1 MKLSLLS
8 QRLRALLNV
17 CNVYSIRLARSLG
30 RTEAG
35 SLQELNEEEEGE
47 EEDLVSD
54 ENQVLPLLS
63 NEVPYRNFVKLVFL
77 NLMKFEDLKIVF
89 LSKKNTLGKQIF
101 YFSPPN
107 HVITKAPL
115 NSLLNVLELMNFK

>member
-17 CNVYSIRLARSLG
+17 CNVYSNRLARSLG

-35 SLQELNEEEEGE
+35 SLQELNEEEE

-63 NEVPYRNFVKLVFL
+63 NEVLNRNFEKLAFL
-77 NLMKFEDLKIVF
+77 NLMKFEGLKIVF
-89 LSKKNTLGKQIF
+89 SSKKNTLGKQIF
-101 YFSPPN
+101 YFSPLN
-107 HVITKAPL
+107 HVITTAPL

>member
-17 CNVYSIRLARSLG
+17 CNVYSNRLARSLG

-47 EEDLVSD
+47 EEEDLVSD

-63 NEVPYRNFVKLVFL
+63 NEVPYQNFVKLAFL
-77 NLMKFEDLKIVF
+77 HLMKFEGLKANF
-89 LSKKNTLGKQIF
+89 IF
-101 YFSPPN
+101 FS
-107 HVITKAPL
+107 T
-115 NSLLNVLELMNFK
+115 

>member
-17 CNVYSIRLARSLG
+17 CNVYSNRLARSLG

-35 SLQELNEEEEGE
+35 SLQELNEEEE
-47 EEDLVSD
+47 EDLVSD

-63 NEVPYRNFVKLVFL
+63 NEVPYQNFVKLAVL
-77 NLMKFEDLKIVF
+77 HLMKFEGLKIVKKKTISESKFYIF
-89 LSKKNTLGKQIF
+89 LHLTILSRKHL
-101 YFSPPN
+101 
-107 HVITKAPL
+107 
-115 NSLLNVLELMNFK
+115 